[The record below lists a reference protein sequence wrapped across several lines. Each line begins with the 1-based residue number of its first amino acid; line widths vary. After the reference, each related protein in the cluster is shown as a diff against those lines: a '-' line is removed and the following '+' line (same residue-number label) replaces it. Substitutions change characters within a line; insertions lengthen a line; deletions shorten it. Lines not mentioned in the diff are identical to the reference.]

1 MLEVEHF
8 QGGDVDEE
16 WEEGLAVGSW
26 GHACGRTVGRED
38 LLFARGSVY
47 VEGIP
52 MRHVVILSP
61 HRPSRE
67 LLSRLLSAPDLR
79 VAAMGDADE
88 ALDAIAEQE
97 PALVV
102 VDARRPDED
111 QPLMLGL
118 LKRRHPRQPL
128 ITLVPGRLR
137 VFDGHEERVLD
148 VGDGSAEA
156 LHAML
161 SELQRAT
168 RDLLAQH
175 LLRVLRPPTG
185 EA

>member
-1 MLEVEHF
+1 
-8 QGGDVDEE
+8 
-16 WEEGLAVGSW
+16 
-26 GHACGRTVGRED
+26 
-38 LLFARGSVY
+38 
-47 VEGIP
+47 
-52 MRHVVILSP
+52 MRRLVILSP

-67 LLSRLLSAPDLR
+67 LLSRLLAEPDLR
-79 VAAMGDADE
+79 VTALSDADE
-88 ALDAIAEQE
+88 VLDTLAEEE

-111 QPLMLGL
+111 HPLMLGL
-118 LKRRHPRQPL
+118 LKRRYPRQPL

-137 VFDGHEERVLD
+137 VFDGSEERVRD
-148 VGDGSAEA
+148 VQDGSAEA
-156 LHAML
+156 LHVL
-161 SELQRAT
+161 LGELQRAT

>member
-1 MLEVEHF
+1 M
-8 QGGDVDEE
+8 
-16 WEEGLAVGSW
+16 
-26 GHACGRTVGRED
+26 
-38 LLFARGSVY
+38 
-47 VEGIP
+47 
-52 MRHVVILSP
+52 MRRIVILSP

-67 LLSRLLSAPDLR
+67 LLSRLLTEPGLSV
-79 VAAMGDADE
+79 VAMADADE
-88 ALDAIAEQE
+88 ALDSIAEDE

-111 QPLMLGL
+111 HPLLLGL
-118 LKRRHPRQPL
+118 LKRRYPRQPL

-137 VFDGHEERVLD
+137 VFDGNEERVRE
-148 VGDGSAEA
+148 VRDGSTEG
-156 LHAML
+156 LHLLL

-175 LLRVLRPPTG
+175 LLRMLRPPIG

>member
-1 MLEVEHF
+1 
-8 QGGDVDEE
+8 
-16 WEEGLAVGSW
+16 
-26 GHACGRTVGRED
+26 
-38 LLFARGSVY
+38 
-47 VEGIP
+47 
-52 MRHVVILSP
+52 MRRLVILSP

-67 LLSRLLSAPDLR
+67 LLSRLLAEPDLR
-79 VAAMGDADE
+79 VTALSDADE
-88 ALDAIAEQE
+88 VLDALAEEE

-111 QPLMLGL
+111 HPLMLGL
-118 LKRRHPRQPL
+118 LKRRYPRQPL

-137 VFDGHEERVLD
+137 VFDGNEERVRD
-148 VGDGSAEA
+148 VQDGSAEG
-156 LHAML
+156 LHVL
-161 SELQRAT
+161 LGELQRAT

>member
-1 MLEVEHF
+1 MHRL
-8 QGGDVDEE
+8 
-16 WEEGLAVGSW
+16 
-26 GHACGRTVGRED
+26 
-38 LLFARGSVY
+38 
-47 VEGIP
+47 
-52 MRHVVILSP
+52 VIVSP

-67 LLSRLLSAPDLR
+67 LLSRLLAAPDLR
-79 VAAMGDADE
+79 VLALSDADE
-88 ALDAIAEQE
+88 VLDTLAEQE

-111 QPLMLGL
+111 HPLMLGL
-118 LKRRHPRQPL
+118 LKRRYPRQPL

-137 VFDGHEERVLD
+137 VFDGHEERVRD
-148 VGDGSAEA
+148 VHADGTAEG
-156 LHAML
+156 LHL
-161 SELQRAT
+161 LLGEVQRAT

>member
-1 MLEVEHF
+1 
-8 QGGDVDEE
+8 
-16 WEEGLAVGSW
+16 
-26 GHACGRTVGRED
+26 
-38 LLFARGSVY
+38 
-47 VEGIP
+47 
-52 MRHVVILSP
+52 MRRIVILSP

-67 LLSRLLSAPDLR
+67 LLSRLLAEEPGLSV
-79 VAAMGDADE
+79 VAMADADE
-88 ALDAIAEQE
+88 ALDSIAEDE

-111 QPLMLGL
+111 HPLLLGL
-118 LKRRHPRQPL
+118 LKRRYPRQPL

-137 VFDGHEERVLD
+137 VFDGSEERVRD
-148 VGDGSAEA
+148 VRDGSAEG
-156 LHAML
+156 LHLLL

>member
-1 MLEVEHF
+1 
-8 QGGDVDEE
+8 
-16 WEEGLAVGSW
+16 
-26 GHACGRTVGRED
+26 
-38 LLFARGSVY
+38 
-47 VEGIP
+47 
-52 MRHVVILSP
+52 MRRLVILSP

-67 LLSRLLSAPDLR
+67 LLSRLLAAPDLR
-79 VAAMGDADE
+79 VVALSDADE
-88 ALDAIAEQE
+88 VLDTLAEEE

-111 QPLMLGL
+111 HPLMLGL
-118 LKRRHPRQPL
+118 LKRRYPRQPL

-137 VFDGHEERVLD
+137 VFDGSEERVRD
-148 VGDGSAEA
+148 VQDGSAEA
-156 LHAML
+156 LHVL
-161 SELQRAT
+161 LGELQRAT

>member
-1 MLEVEHF
+1 
-8 QGGDVDEE
+8 
-16 WEEGLAVGSW
+16 
-26 GHACGRTVGRED
+26 
-38 LLFARGSVY
+38 
-47 VEGIP
+47 
-52 MRHVVILSP
+52 MRRLIILSP

-67 LLSRLLSAPDLR
+67 LLSRLLAAPDLR
-79 VAAMGDADE
+79 VVSLSDADE
-88 ALDAIAEQE
+88 VLDTLAEEE

-111 QPLMLGL
+111 HPLMLGL
-118 LKRRHPRQPL
+118 LKRRYPRQPL

-137 VFDGHEERVLD
+137 VFDGSEERVRD
-148 VGDGSAEA
+148 VHDGSAEG
-156 LHAML
+156 LHVL
-161 SELQRAT
+161 LGELQRAT

>member
-1 MLEVEHF
+1 
-8 QGGDVDEE
+8 
-16 WEEGLAVGSW
+16 
-26 GHACGRTVGRED
+26 
-38 LLFARGSVY
+38 
-47 VEGIP
+47 
-52 MRHVVILSP
+52 MRRIVILSP

-67 LLSRLLSAPDLR
+67 LLSRILSEPGLSV
-79 VAAMGDADE
+79 VAMADADE
-88 ALDAIAEQE
+88 VLDAIAEDE

-111 QPLMLGL
+111 HPLMLGL

-137 VFDGHEERVLD
+137 VFDGSEERVRD
-148 VGDGSAEA
+148 VRDGSAEG
-156 LHAML
+156 LHL
-161 SELQRAT
+161 LLGELRRAT

-175 LLRVLRPPTG
+175 LLRMLRPPTG

>member
-1 MLEVEHF
+1 
-8 QGGDVDEE
+8 
-16 WEEGLAVGSW
+16 
-26 GHACGRTVGRED
+26 
-38 LLFARGSVY
+38 
-47 VEGIP
+47 
-52 MRHVVILSP
+52 MRRLIILSP

-67 LLSRLLSAPDLR
+67 LLSRLLAEPGLR
-79 VAAMGDADE
+79 VIALSDADE
-88 ALDAIAEQE
+88 VLDTLAEEE

-111 QPLMLGL
+111 HPLMLGL
-118 LKRRHPRQPL
+118 LKRRYPRQPL

-137 VFDGHEERVLD
+137 VFDGSEERVRD
-148 VGDGSAEA
+148 VQDGSAEG
-156 LHAML
+156 LHVL
-161 SELQRAT
+161 LGELQRAT

>member
-1 MLEVEHF
+1 
-8 QGGDVDEE
+8 
-16 WEEGLAVGSW
+16 
-26 GHACGRTVGRED
+26 
-38 LLFARGSVY
+38 
-47 VEGIP
+47 
-52 MRHVVILSP
+52 MRRLVILSP

-67 LLSRLLSAPDLR
+67 LLSRLLAEPDLR
-79 VAAMGDADE
+79 VIALSDADE
-88 ALDAIAEQE
+88 VLDTLADEE

-111 QPLMLGL
+111 HPLMLGL
-118 LKRRHPRQPL
+118 LKRRYPRQPL

-137 VFDGHEERVLD
+137 VFDGNEERVRD
-148 VGDGSAEA
+148 VQDGSAEG
-156 LHAML
+156 LHVL
-161 SELQRAT
+161 LGELQRAT